1 MVEEGRIKGFGKHTK
16 TINVSDDENIKGT
29 VISYMI
35 YLRKHKILQ
44 TCDNDLKTQSELL
57 K

>member
-1 MVEEGRIKGFGKHTK
+1 MLEEGMIKGFGKHTK
-16 TINVSDDENIKGT
+16 IINVSDDENIKGT

-44 TCDNDLKTQSELL
+44 TCVNDLKTQSELL